1 MYKSK
6 LQFLCQQKS
15 WDLPDYSVTKDGPDH
30 IPRFKATVIVNGVPF
45 ETDDQSRTAK
55 DAQNKVAKLALDQLS
70 APPPPP
76 PPSRFLNPNL
86 SLNLSL
92 NSPQPSLIAEAQL
105 PASSSSGFSSP
116 TSYSDINPSIGG
128 TTQPTMIKAI
138 QTPLVNE
145 ASLRVKDG
153 KTDAQHLYKSRLQ
166 SYAQRRNL
174 TLPEYSSEREG
185 PPHASR
191 FRSKVTFDGKIYE
204 SPEFSLTIKEAEHA
218 AAKVAWESLSLNEVE
233 EDDSTVYKNLLQEL
247 AQKKG
252 FLGPKYERTV
262 SGPPHM
268 PTFVSIVAIG
278 GESFQGQAAKSK
290 KQADMNAAKVAYNCL
305 QERNKASVAHTV
317 LSSVTPTVLPSVT
330 PTVLSSGCQIK
341 KALEDS
347 SSILQSVIAGDL
359 QKSVRP
365 EVNFVNHE
373 TKDEEYID
381 KNEGQCSSK
390 LTTVNAKVSSG
401 CVPAPSSDA
410 NTNAKRCRYSP
421 SPDRMY
427 ASLRDPFPSTSS
439 SPSDGVSSPSHSEG
453 CTNSSMDSNNETAV
467 EASAMNTL
475 PHENIVVYPSTQNI
489 KSPDGAT
496 VLPFSDDKW
505 AGYKMNASQ

>member
-92 NSPQPSLIAEAQL
+92 NSPQPSAEAQL
-105 PASSSSGFSSP
+105 PASSSGFSSP

-145 ASLRVKDG
+145 ASLRVKD
-153 KTDAQHLYKSRLQ
+153 DALHLYKSRLQ

-204 SPEFSLTIKEAEHA
+204 SSEFSLTIKEAEHA

-252 FLGPKYERTV
+252 FSVPKYKRTV

-268 PTFVSIVAIG
+268 PTFVSTVEIG

-305 QERNKASVAHTV
+305 QERNKASVAPTV
-317 LSSVTPTVLPSVT
+317 LSSVTPTVLPSAT

-373 TKDEEYID
+373 KKDEEYID

-390 LTTVNAKVSSG
+390 LTTVNAKVSTG

-421 SPDRMY
+421 SPDLMY

-467 EASAMNTL
+467 EASAMNAL
-475 PHENIVVYPSTQNI
+475 PRENIVVYPSTQNM

>member
-92 NSPQPSLIAEAQL
+92 NSPQPSLSAEPQL

-116 TSYSDINPSIGG
+116 TSYSDINLSIGG

-145 ASLRVKDG
+145 ACLRVKD
-153 KTDAQHLYKSRLQ
+153 DAQHLYKSRLQ

-191 FRSKVTFDGKIYE
+191 FRSKVLFDGKIYE

-252 FLGPKYERTV
+252 FLVPKYERTV

-268 PTFVSIVAIG
+268 PTFVSTVKIG
-278 GESFQGQAAKSK
+278 EESFQGQAAKSK

-305 QERNKASVAHTV
+305 QERNKASVAPTV

-359 QKSVRP
+359 QKSGRP

-390 LTTVNAKVSSG
+390 LTTVNAKVSTG

-421 SPDRMY
+421 SPDLMY

-467 EASAMNTL
+467 EASAMDTAL
-475 PHENIVVYPSTQNI
+475 VRILWVTPARKT
-489 KSPDGAT
+489 
-496 VLPFSDDKW
+496 
-505 AGYKMNASQ
+505 